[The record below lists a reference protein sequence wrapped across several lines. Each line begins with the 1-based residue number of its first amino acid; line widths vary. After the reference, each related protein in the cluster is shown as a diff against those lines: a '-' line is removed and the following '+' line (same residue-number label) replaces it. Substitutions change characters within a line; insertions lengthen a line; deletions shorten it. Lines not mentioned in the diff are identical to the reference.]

1 LEALRVDDVAA
12 LAFEASLAASGT
24 ADLHVDGQSFPLA
37 RDMWSAKSVTKTFAE
52 EKFVPSVAV
61 LPLSNAKEFTPI
73 VQELERQLRT
83 GGIQAKSDT
92 SGVAIGRK
100 YARADELGIPLGVTI
115 DFETLVDHAVT
126 VRERDSCAQIRVPV
140 ADVVGHLRA
149 VVEGR
154 ATWETLTATYPVL
167 DTKKE

>member
-1 LEALRVDDVAA
+1 
-12 LAFEASLAASGT
+12 
-24 ADLHVDGQSFPLA
+24 
-37 RDMWSAKSVTKTFAE
+37 
-52 EKFVPSVAV
+52 VAV

-83 GGIQAKSDT
+83 VRLFAVIGGIQAKSDT